1 MVRDPEIELDKLK
14 RGNHKTAIIFA
25 VIILAANFIAYY
37 FHMDLTKLAMYLG
50 LSIFLIVTTQLSIS
64 KAKVK
69 NGKVN
74 LMPYS
79 FKSLFTFYCFLGAFF
94 FYFVAALGLTLSST
108 NPFAVLSFFLIGVLF
123 TIAGMF
129 LLKRR

>member
-1 MVRDPEIELDKLK
+1 MVHDPEIELGKIK
-14 RGNHKTAIIFA
+14 RGSRKNTIIFA

-37 FHMDLTKLAMYLG
+37 FHMDLIKLAMYLG
-50 LSIFLIVTTQLSIS
+50 LSIFLIVTTHISFS
-64 KAKVK
+64 KAKIK
-69 NGKVN
+69 NGKIN

-79 FKSLFTFYCFLGAFF
+79 FKSLFTFYCFLGATF
-94 FYFVAALGLTLSST
+94 FYFVSILGIALGST
-108 NPFAVLSFFLIGVLF
+108 APFALLSFFLIGVIF